1 AGAVLVGAIGM
12 LLTGANTWHWP
23 SALWLLPI
31 GLLAVFGQLCMTR
44 AYASG
49 ATLVVANLQYS
60 GIVFAGIYSIT
71 IFGDQLPLMGWLGM
85 GLIVVSGIT
94 ATALRARAIPN
105 APAEDH

>member
-1 AGAVLVGAIGM
+1 MVF
-12 LLTGANTWHWP
+12 TGVSAWHWP

-31 GLLAVFGQLCMTR
+31 GLLAVLGQLCMTR

-60 GIVFAGIYSIT
+60 GIVFAGIYSLT
-71 IFGDQLPLMGWLGM
+71 IFVDQLPLIGWLGM
-85 GLIVVSGIT
+85 GLIVVSGIP

-105 APAEDH
+105 APAEDQ